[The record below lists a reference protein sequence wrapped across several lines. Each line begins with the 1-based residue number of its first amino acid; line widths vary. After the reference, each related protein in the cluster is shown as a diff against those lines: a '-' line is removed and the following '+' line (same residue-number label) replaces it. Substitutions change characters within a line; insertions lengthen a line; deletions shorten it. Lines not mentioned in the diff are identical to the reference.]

1 MTTIGEALHV
11 AAERLTP
18 AAGDDA
24 RLEAEVLF
32 AFALGVDRARL
43 LARLSDALPADRT
56 AFLESLLVRRVRH
69 EPLAY
74 ITGAR
79 EFHGLRIGCAPGALI
94 PRPETEM
101 LVELALAELR
111 ARGSGLRIV
120 EAGTGSGAIAVAIA
134 VNEPETRIIATDTS
148 SRALAI
154 ARGNVQAHG
163 VDDGVELREADL
175 MSDVAAIDLVVA
187 NLPYVPEGDWSTL
200 APEVRDW
207 EPREALVAGNDG
219 LSANTRLLE
228 AARSQLAPGG
238 LLLAECGA
246 GQGAALVSIARNFF
260 RGAAVCVKKDL
271 AGHDRVLV
279 VRKGAS
285 A

>member
-1 MTTIGEALHV
+1 MTTIGMALQ
-11 AAERLTP
+11 AAADRL
-18 AAGDDA
+18 AAVAGDDA

-32 AFALGVDRARL
+32 AFALSVDRTRL
-43 LARLSDALPADRT
+43 IAQLADPLPVDRT
-56 AFLESLLVRRVRH
+56 ALLESLLVRRARH

-74 ITGAR
+74 ITGGR
-79 EFHGLRIGCAPGALI
+79 EFYGMRIGCAPAALI

-134 VNEPETRIIATDTS
+134 ANAPSARITATDTS

-154 ARGNVQAHG
+154 AASNMRAHG
-163 VDDGVELREADL
+163 VDDRVELREADL
-175 MSDVAAIDLVVA
+175 LSGDAEIDLVVA
-187 NLPYVPEGDWSTL
+187 NLPYVSEGDWRTL
-200 APEVRDW
+200 APEVHEW
-207 EPREALVAGNDG
+207 EPREALIAGEDG
-219 LSANTRLLE
+219 LGANTRLLE
-228 AARSQLAPGG
+228 AARSQLASDG
-238 LLLAECGA
+238 LLVAECGA
-246 GQGAALVSIARNFF
+246 GQGDALANIARNFF
-260 RGAAVCVKKDL
+260 PSAADCVKKDL
-271 AGHDRVLV
+271 AGHDRVLI